1 MQHRRLK
8 LNVNGLLL
16 IDKPLG
22 FSSNQALSKIKWLFS
37 PIKAGHTGTL
47 DPMATGLLPICLGEA
62 TKFSSFLLDA
72 DKTYE
77 AVIKLGYSSSTGDSE
92 GKLTQYNN
100 IELPTLFL
108 IKKIL
113 NMFIGET
120 KQLPP
125 MYSAL
130 KHKGQAL
137 YTLARKG
144 IEVKREKRI
153 IQISSINLLGY
164 DKDLVRIEVRCS
176 KGTYI
181 RTLAGDIGDK
191 LKVGGYLLKLR
202 RTEIGRLTINNAIS
216 LVALE
221 KIKPEN
227 RVSLLQPPQT
237 LLEGYKAIQLTLEEE
252 VSIKDGQP
260 VLVNS
265 AVTGYF
271 SLYNEQNIF
280 IGVGEVCSNKLLK
293 AKRLMSLKV

>member
-1 MQHRRLK
+1 MQHSRLK

-16 IDKPLG
+16 LDKPLG

-62 TKFSSFLLDA
+62 TKFSRFLLDA

-92 GKLTQYNN
+92 GKLTQLNN
-100 IELPTLFL
+100 IELPTLFS

-130 KHKGQAL
+130 KYKGQAL
-137 YTLARKG
+137 YTFARKG

-153 IQISSINLLGY
+153 IQISSIHLLGY
-164 DKDLVRIEVRCS
+164 EKDLVRIEVRCS

-181 RTLAGDIGDK
+181 RTLAGDIGNK

-202 RTEIGRLTINNAIS
+202 RTAIGRLTINNAIS
-216 LVALE
+216 LEALE
-221 KIKPEN
+221 KIKPEK

-237 LLEGYKAIQLTLEEE
+237 LLEGYKVIHLTLKEEGL
-252 VSIKDGQP
+252 IKDGQT

-265 AVTGYF
+265 AVTGNF
-271 SLYNEQNIF
+271 SLYNERNIF